1 MSYRSTLALG
11 AAAALGF
18 SMMLAGCATK
28 PAPKPAPAKAP
39 AAAPAAPAA
48 PSAPVAAAPTGPVP
62 GSVADFQ
69 ASAGDRVYFDYNE
82 SAIRADAK
90 PVLDAQA
97 AWLQRYPSVVVRLEG
112 NADER
117 GTQEYNLALGA
128 RRAQAVRDYL
138 LAHGVAATR
147 MSTISYGKDRPI
159 DTSGTEEGMAKNR
172 NVHTDIT
179 GGAR

>member
-1 MSYRSTLALG
+1 MPYRSTLALG
-11 AAAALGF
+11 AAAVLGF
-18 SMMLAGCATK
+18 SMLAGCATK
-28 PAPKPAPAKAP
+28 PAPKPAPAPAP
-39 AAAPAAPAA
+39 AAAPAPAPAA
-48 PSAPVAAAPTGPVP
+48 PAPAPAAPTGPVP
-62 GSVADFQ
+62 GSLADFQ

-90 PVLDAQA
+90 QSLDAQA

-117 GTQEYNLALGA
+117 GTREYNLALGA

-138 LAHGVAATR
+138 LAHGVTAAR
-147 MSTISYGKDRPI
+147 MSTISFGKEHPI

-172 NVHTDIT
+172 NVHTAIT
-179 GGAR
+179 SGAR